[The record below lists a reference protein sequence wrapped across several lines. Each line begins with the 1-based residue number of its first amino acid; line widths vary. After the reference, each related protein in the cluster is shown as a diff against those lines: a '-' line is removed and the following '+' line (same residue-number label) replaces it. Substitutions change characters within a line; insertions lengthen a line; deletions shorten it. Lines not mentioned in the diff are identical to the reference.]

1 MKALNEKREEK
12 STVMKDKLKEKEE
25 RLKELEKKNNQER
38 KLIIKKLER
47 MQQKKNELDRLKE
60 EKLVKLR
67 NLRDSKFERMRT
79 NKSAI
84 EEREKKRRENILF
97 DEEEKFDRALNR
109 ENKNDSIKSNSRH
122 KTIGLQ
128 KSKEEKMKYFL
139 KEMNLL
145 KNQSIMKKN
154 ERQKKQMYIAK
165 LRKEAEEDICYIC
178 EDKLRNKEILCVVED
193 PKTVI
198 SIEKLGIYNGY
209 YHVLNGLIQT
219 LDGINPEDIR
229 LDKLIK
235 RIEDNKFKEIIIA
248 VKPCLEGEMTA
259 LYINN
264 VLNGMN
270 IEVSRLASGIPM
282 GADMEYIDPIT
293 LEKAFDNRK
302 KLS

>member
-1 MKALNEKREEK
+1 MYPKSINNLIEAFKYFPGVGEK
-12 STVMKDKLKEKEE
+12 TA
-25 RLKELEKKNNQER
+25 
-38 KLIIKKLER
+38 ER
-47 MQQKKNELDRLKE
+47 MAFHILG
-60 EKLVKLR
+60 
-67 NLRDSKFERMRT
+67 M
-79 NKSAI
+79 
-84 EEREKKRRENILF
+84 ENIQTDFLA
-97 DEEEKFDRALNR
+97 DAI
-109 ENKNDSIKSNSRH
+109 KNAKTKIKRCKICNH
-122 KTIGLQ
+122 IT
-128 KSKEEKMKYFL
+128 
-139 KEMNLL
+139 
-145 KNQSIMKKN
+145 
-154 ERQKKQMYIAK
+154 
-165 LRKEAEEDICYIC
+165 EEDICYIC